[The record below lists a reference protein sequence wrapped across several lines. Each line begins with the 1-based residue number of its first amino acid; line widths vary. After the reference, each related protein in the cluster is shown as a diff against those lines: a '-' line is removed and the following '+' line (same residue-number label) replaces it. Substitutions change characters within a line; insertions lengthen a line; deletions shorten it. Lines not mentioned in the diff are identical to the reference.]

1 MLQPDALDTP
11 DMLCV
16 LASKL
21 PGVLTERWKREVSKV
36 TSCKQ
41 ENLIWMTLHGAY
53 QSWLFIILKVNIQ
66 SVLTINAWSTV
77 FPPEATTEFN
87 NKKDRQER

>member
-1 MLQPDALDTP
+1 MPKYLEDYTIFWLNAKVLQSDALDTP

-21 PGVLTERWKREVSKV
+21 SGVLTERWKREVSKV

-41 ENLIWMTLHGAY
+41 GNLIWMTLHRAY
-53 QSWLFIILKVNIQ
+53 QS
-66 SVLTINAWSTV
+66 
-77 FPPEATTEFN
+77 
-87 NKKDRQER
+87 